1 MVAASNV
8 VIFTVI
14 SDMTMSLKNEH
25 SDMEQDQTE
34 NQTSQTQKH
43 AQTVALTETHNATC
57 EPSSHFNTYQTQSG
71 GGSGAG
77 GSFEFVRT
85 IGVGSFGKIHVVR
98 YQAAN
103 VCKPLALK
111 QIAKSNL
118 LHSKRG
124 VESAITERYVLHDL
138 RHPFLMSAHETWQD
152 MRYIYFVMDFASG
165 GDIFS
170 KLQQG
175 ECFSEKRIQLYVA
188 EIALAVD
195 FLHSRNII
203 YRDMKAENVLIDSEG
218 HIRLTDFGLSK
229 YTEPVDGALRAYT
242 LCGTP
247 EYLAP
252 EVIEYD
258 ICGYGPK
265 ADWWAVGVLMYEMMY
280 GTPPFYDENAD
291 TAMQRALTQ
300 PVGFPDEPMYS
311 PESMHFVSELLEKDE
326 NKRLGNNYVFA
337 HVFLNQLNLDDV
349 YDRRAHPEYRP
360 TPQSSFDCSNFD
372 ATHEDYVEKEL
383 KEPKPVDIPG
393 FTWLPSA
400 GKKLCPS

>member
-1 MVAASNV
+1 MVAASNFV
-8 VIFTVI
+8 VFTVF
-14 SDMTMSLKNEH
+14 SDMTMSGKAGSGSSSPD
-25 SDMEQDQTE
+25 SDDNSTSAALSSTFNFNLNS
-34 NQTSQTQKH
+34 NQTATGKASP
-43 AQTVALTETHNATC
+43 NA
-57 EPSSHFNTYQTQSG
+57 EANSSSDC
-71 GGSGAG
+71 G

-98 YQAAN
+98 YQSEST
-103 VCKPLALK
+103 CKPLALK
-111 QIAKSNL
+111 QIAKGNL

-152 MRYIYFVMDFASG
+152 LRYIYFVMDFASG
-165 GDIFS
+165 GDVFS
-170 KLQQG
+170 KLQKG
-175 ECFSEKRIQLYVA
+175 ECFSEKRIQLYMA
-188 EIALAVD
+188 EVSLAVD

-203 YRDMKAENVLIDSEG
+203 YRDMKAENVLIDAQG

-258 ICGYGPK
+258 LCGYGPK

-280 GTPPFYDENAD
+280 GTPPFYHEDAD

-300 PVGFPDEPMYS
+300 PTRFPEEPMYS

-326 NKRLGNNYVFA
+326 NRRLGNNYVFA

-349 YDRRAHPEYRP
+349 YDRRVHPEYVP
-360 TPQSSFDCSNFD
+360 SPQSSFDCSNFD
-372 ATHEDYVEKEL
+372 ATHEDYVEKEM
-383 KEPKPVDIPG
+383 KDPKPVEIPG